1 MLNFLLQLEQGKIKR
16 NYFFIYLAL
25 IFAGVFLRIANA
37 SAAETVGQNVALGT
51 SYTFSLAP
59 SISDCSDAG
68 DSIQLTDG
76 YTLPQGNYP
85 RGTFFTQDSSV
96 SWNGQQEI
104 TIDLGEDK
112 PLEGV
117 AVNMGAGMSGNT
129 FVPWPLI
136 IQMLVSE
143 DNVTWEAVGNLV
155 ELDLVNAP
163 FQVQPDV
170 PYASI
175 THQYKT
181 MTLATHGRYMKL
193 VFGSASYKYADE
205 IEIYRGPDANLALP
219 YASPG
224 ITDVPTYFKSA
235 IVPTK
240 LRTRLA
246 IDSQRIKQA
255 ITTANLAANI
265 SDPLHASL
273 DAINQQLPSLTTIAS
288 PTTFKTIFPIND
300 MHRQIFAVQAGLW
313 RALGLTD
320 IVAWKSGRYDPLSPT
335 EVPTQ
340 NTAEMNVAMM
350 SNEYR
355 ADVINLSNTKA
366 SATDLTSTIEG
377 LPGGD
382 NPDYV
387 TVHEVPF
394 TDTSNLV
401 PVAAALPIITKQ
413 NGQYV
418 VTVPAGLTKQIWLE
432 FHPTEVLAGTYQG
445 RLKVTGA
452 GITTFTVPLNLEI
465 YPLTFP
471 AKPTLHLGGWD
482 FSNPTTGFGG
492 WNMGL
497 TANNRQALIA
507 KLQTH
512 YVDTT
517 WAATAALPGHVSG
530 LVLSAGSYDSSG
542 HLITPPDPAAFD
554 AWVAEWPAASHYFA
568 ILDISLTPTSSNFS
582 VGFPVGSTEFNTAMR
597 EWATWWV
604 SHLQSQNIPPSKVG
618 LLFSSETHTADI
630 AALHIAYGEAI
641 RSAGTELKIFE
652 DPILPFFAP
661 SSVPDPRL
669 FEIADILSVQ
679 TNIFLDNNAEYKEFY
694 AQQQAAGRE
703 LWFYSAQ
710 GPRPLRDP
718 YLYDQVPGWLAWQ
731 YGAKGI
737 EAWAYTDF
745 GYPPIPNYPRSCW
758 NDYAGVTNYSPLF
771 IDTVSVTDGKHME
784 ASREAVEDYEY
795 LKMLQDKISFL
806 EVLGIK
812 DSAIDSAKIL
822 LATGVTRVTDGR
834 KSSAKDLWHITKDR
848 SVADQ
853 VRVEILE
860 SLTQLNSIKLPDPSA
875 SVFANDALKVANK
888 KVTFGQAKKIN
899 TKSKTLTFKGS
910 NSLIANGSVQLYR
923 GGTLIQTVSADATG
937 TWNIK
942 LKEKKDTTVT
952 FYLRYLD
959 GAGTELG
966 TSAGYK
972 IKIDTQK
979 PKITNLPIFLTKTK
993 GAKIWWE
1000 AKDNIKV
1007 TSYKISFLG
1016 KTKTTKSKAF
1026 TVPLDSPSGL
1036 HLLSLKAYDAMG
1048 NSTSRLVTVRVR

>member
-1 MLNFLLQLEQGKIKR
+1 LLG
-16 NYFFIYLAL
+16 FC
-25 IFAGVFLRIANA
+25 FLRWTYFCMLKKYNLACYLLLGFWLVFFDVSSA
-37 SAAETVGQNVALGT
+37 SAAETVGQNVALGK

-117 AVNMGAGMSGNT
+117 AVNMGAGMSGNA

-205 IEIYRGPDANLALP
+205 IEIYRGPDAYLALP
-219 YASPG
+219 YVGPG
-224 ITDVPTYFKSA
+224 IPDVPTYFKSV

-246 IDSQRIKQA
+246 IDSQKIDQA
-255 ITTANLAANI
+255 ITAANLATNI
-265 SDPLHASL
+265 ADPLRASL
-273 DAINQQLPSLTTIAS
+273 TAINEQIPSLTTIAS

-300 MHRQIFAVQAGLW
+300 LHRQIFAVQAGLW
-313 RALGLTD
+313 RALGLPN

-335 EVPTQ
+335 AVPTQ

-366 SATDLTSTIEG
+366 SATDLTLTIEG

-413 NGQYV
+413 GGQYV
-418 VTVPAGLTKQIWLE
+418 VNVPAGLTKQIWLE
-432 FHPTEVLAGTYQG
+432 FHPTEVAAGTYQG
-445 RLKVTGA
+445 RLKVAGTGM
-452 GITTFTVPLNLEI
+452 TTFTVPLHLEM

-482 FSNPTTGFGG
+482 FSNPNGG
-492 WNMGL
+492 WSGGL
-497 TANNRQALIA
+497 TANTRKAFITNLQA
-507 KLQTH
+507 H
-512 YVDTT
+512 YVDVT
-517 WAATAALPGHVSG
+517 WAVSAYEQSG
-530 LVLSAGSYDSSG
+530 TRGAIMPAGTYDSNG
-542 HLITPPDPAAFD
+542 HLITAPNPAAFN
-554 AWVAEWPAASHYFA
+554 AWVADWPAGTSFFA
-568 ILDISLTPTSSNFS
+568 ILGSDLSPTNPSF

-597 EWATWWV
+597 EWATWWAN
-604 SHLQSQNIPPSKVG
+604 HLKSQNISPSKVG
-618 LLFSSETHTADI
+618 ILFSSEPHTADM

-641 RSAGTELKIFE
+641 RSAGTEIKIFE
-652 DPILPFFAP
+652 DPILPFFP
-661 SSVPDPRL
+661 YSVPDPRL

-679 TNIFLDNNAEYKEFY
+679 TEIFLNNNAAYKDFY

-703 LWFYSAQ
+703 LWLYSAQ

-718 YLYDQVPGWLAWQ
+718 YIYDQLPGWLAWQ

-737 EAWAYTDF
+737 ESWAYTDF
-745 GYPPIPNYPRSCW
+745 GYPPLPTYPRSSW
-758 NDYAGVTNYSPLF
+758 NDYAGITNYSPLF

-899 TKSKTLTFKGS
+899 TKSKTISFKGN

-923 GGTLIQTVSADATG
+923 GGTLVQTATTDATG
-937 TWNIK
+937 AWNLK

-952 FYLRYLD
+952 FFLRYLD
-959 GAGTELG
+959 GVGVELG

-979 PKITNLPIFLTKTK
+979 PKITNLPIFLTKSRGDK
-993 GAKIWWE
+993 LWWE
-1000 AKDNIKV
+1000 AKDNVKV
-1007 TSYKISFLG
+1007 TNYKISFLG